1 LVKAVSPPEAL
12 YKNMTGVTVLLDCN
26 GMALL
31 TRRQFDESGNSG
43 QHSGGAWVFP
53 GGGIDLGETPVMAA
67 QRELR
72 EEAGAIVDID
82 LFVPF
87 LYEEGNIKASK
98 LKSTAGSKILFLLI
112 HR

>member
-1 LVKAVSPPEAL
+1 
-12 YKNMTGVTVLLDCN
+12 MTGVTVLLDCN

-43 QHSGGAWVFP
+43 KHSGGAWVFP

-72 EEAGAIVDID
+72 EEAGAVVDID

-98 LKSTAGSKILFLLI
+98 LKPTGDSKF
-112 HR
+112 